1 MCPAAFDTDDL
12 ELSGDMTH
20 EIGTATLTIR
30 PEGGQEQMATVKF
43 VVDWKRQGDEWR
55 WHLDIWNSDE

>member
-1 MCPAAFDTDDL
+1 MP
-12 ELSGDMTH
+12 H

-30 PEGGQEQMATVKF
+30 PEGGQEQTATVKF
-43 VVDWKRQGDEWR
+43 VVVWKRQGDEWR